1 MNHIDLDLYCCKFYN
16 NDIEIKHKYFLLI
29 PTHKD
34 DTTFRIIFDSNVNP
48 SAETVKHWANQ
59 PQYPHC
65 VVEKFHMVQTINKLP
80 ENNHNPFERNWTKW
94 LQWQGVTRKNSAKK
108 SKNLSKNSEMNT
120 FILKNSMKIKSPNF
134 IYNSWIK
141 NTTSI
146 PFLNSSKAII
156 ILPGTKPFIPDS
168 ETCVLKMIKN
178 SFFFLSYFTFL
189 TFMIFFWKFF
199 IPLGT

>member
-65 VVEKFHMVQTINKLP
+65 VVEKFHMVQTISKLP

-94 LQWQGVTRKNSAKK
+94 LQWQGVTRKKSAKK

-120 FILKNSMKIKSPNF
+120 FILKKQYEDKITKLHIQLLDKEYYINSILEFLKGYYHSP
-134 IYNSWIK
+134 WD
-141 NTTSI
+141 
-146 PFLNSSKAII
+146 KAVYT
-156 ILPGTKPFIPDS
+156 GFRNMCFEDD
-168 ETCVLKMIKN
+168 
-178 SFFFLSYFTFL
+178 
-189 TFMIFFWKFF
+189 
-199 IPLGT
+199 

>member
-16 NDIEIKHKYFLLI
+16 NDIEIKHTYFLLI

-65 VVEKFHMVQTINKLP
+65 VVEKFHMVQTISKLP

-108 SKNLSKNSEMNT
+108 VKKLIKKLRDEY
-120 FILKNSMKIKSPNF
+120 FHLKKQYEDKF
-134 IYNSWIK
+134 
-141 NTTSI
+141 
-146 PFLNSSKAII
+146 
-156 ILPGTKPFIPDS
+156 TKLHIQ
-168 ETCVLKMIKN
+168 LLHK
-178 SFFFLSYFTFL
+178 
-189 TFMIFFWKFF
+189 
-199 IPLGT
+199 